1 MREIKFRYIFRNKF
15 TGITYRFYFTL
26 EQLEHTELYKRSPIF
41 HSEYYEIISRD
52 QFVGLKDSKGN
63 DLYERDILKWDEKEW
78 GSPYNELVTWDYLR
92 ESDWS
97 QFCEL
102 VGNATEHPHLLEE

>member
-1 MREIKFRYIFRNKF
+1 MREIKFRYIIKDLQTNHVLQ
-15 TGITYRFYFTL
+15 IYFSLKLL
-26 EQLEHTELYKRSPIF
+26 ERGNFNFKPSSGR
-41 HSEYYEIISRD
+41 YEILSRD
-52 QFVGLKDSKGN
+52 QFVGLKDSKGK

-97 QFCEL
+97 QFCEV
-102 VGNATEHPHLLEE
+102 VGNATEHPHLLGE